1 VFERSIKVLDVDFE
15 GKTLSTRQVLDE
27 KFLREETENFDTKLY
42 SMAPMKVEASRFGAA
57 MLMA

>member
-27 KFLREETENFDTKLY
+27 KFLREETENFDTKLR